1 LAVDMPNTTTPALT
15 FGPVPSRRLGRSLGI
30 NHIPPKTCT
39 YACVY
44 CQLGRTPRLQA
55 KRQTFYAPEA
65 VVGAVQAKVASAAA
79 RGESIDYLTFVPDG
93 EPTLDLHLGD
103 MLAALKP
110 LGIPLAVITNA
121 SLLADEAVRE
131 ALLLADWVSLKMDA
145 AAAAVWRQIDRPH
158 GRLRLADIL
167 AGAHTFAHAFS
178 GALVTETML
187 VKGLNDAPETL
198 AVTADV
204 IAELR
209 PAVAYLGVP
218 TRPPA
223 ELWVRAPDEVALNQ
237 AYHIFANVLPRVELL
252 IGYEGNAFAATG
264 DAVTDLLSIT
274 AVHPLRDD
282 AVIALLAR
290 CGATWDLVE
299 GLVDGDALVATQY
312 NHHTFYLRGYQNDDH

>member
-1 LAVDMPNTTTPALT
+1 MTNTTTPALT

-44 CQLGRTPRLQA
+44 CQLGRTPHLQI
-55 KRQTFYAPEA
+55 KRQRFYPPEA
-65 VVGAVQAKVASAAA
+65 VIAAVQEKVGDAVAH
-79 RGESIDYLTFVPDG
+79 GESIDYLTFVPDG

-121 SLLADEAVRE
+121 SLLDDVAVRE
-131 ALLLADWVSLKMDA
+131 ALHLADWVSLKMDA
-145 AAAAVWRQIDRPH
+145 AAPAVWRQVDRPH
-158 GRLRLADIL
+158 GRLRLGDIL
-167 AGAHTFAHAFS
+167 AGARAFARDFT

-187 VKGLNDAPETL
+187 VGGVNDMPWTL
-198 AVTADV
+198 AMTADV
-204 IAELR
+204 IAELH
-209 PAVAYLGVP
+209 PTVAYIGVP

-223 ELWVRAPDEVALNQ
+223 ESCVRAPDEAALNR
-237 AYHIFANVLPRVELL
+237 AYHIFAAVLPRVELL

-264 DAVTDLLSIT
+264 DIAADLLSIT

-282 AVIALLAR
+282 AVVALLAR
-290 CGATWDLVE
+290 CGAPWDVVEDLVAR
-299 GLVDGDALVATQY
+299 GVLVATQY
-312 NHHTFYLRGYQNDDH
+312 NQRTFYLRGYQNDEH